1 MVQLEGTGV
10 AVANAAAPFLPVF
23 LARLG
28 ASNFQVGLL
37 SAMPA
42 FTGLLLSVVVGGWLL
57 SQRSVVPWY
66 ARSRFLAILA
76 FGLTG
81 IITLLLPPSLSVPAV
96 LVIWALATLPQVI
109 VNITFSVV
117 MNAVAGPKLRYDL
130 LSRRWSVMG
139 LITAGFIALTGQ
151 VLERLRF
158 PFNYQIAFM
167 ALSLGGLVSLFF
179 ASRLRLPNNS
189 RQPMPPRSVL
199 GQWRAFGSLLRGQP
213 AFVSITGR
221 RFLYMAGVALA
232 APIFPLYY
240 VRVAHADD
248 GAIGLITTAQT
259 LTLLIGYWL
268 WTRLSERRGSRAALL
283 LTTLALALYP
293 ALTAATRQVGL
304 IALLAG
310 LSGIF
315 QAGFD
320 LVFFDELMKRVPAD
334 QAPLFV
340 SFDLSAQNLAA
351 VAAPLVG
358 TLLAD
363 RLGLGGALLV
373 SGGLRFIAFIWF
385 LRGAAAPET
394 AA

>member
-10 AVANAAAPFLPVF
+10 ALANAATPFLPVF

-37 SAMPA
+37 SAMPG
-42 FTGLLLSVVVGGWLL
+42 FTGLLLSVAVGGWLL

-66 ARSRFLAILA
+66 ARSRFLSILA

-81 IITLLLPPSLSVPAV
+81 IVTLLLPPSYSVPAV
-96 LVIWALATLPQVI
+96 LVIWALTTLPQVI

-117 MNAVAGPKLRYDL
+117 MNAVAGPMLRYDL

-139 LITAGFIALTGQ
+139 LITAAFIALTGQ
-151 VLERLRF
+151 LLEHLRF

-179 ASRLRLPNNS
+179 AGRLRLPDTL
-189 RQPMPPRSVL
+189 RQPGAPQSVL
-199 GQWRAFGSLLRGQP
+199 GQWRAFGSLLRGHP
-213 AFVSITGR
+213 AFVSITSR
-221 RFLYMAGVALA
+221 RFLYMAGVTLA

-248 GAIGLITTAQT
+248 AAIGLITTAQT
-259 LTLLIGYWL
+259 LTLLIGYRL
-268 WTRLSERRGSRAALL
+268 WTRISERRGSRPVLL
-283 LTTLALALYP
+283 LTTLALAVYP
-293 ALTAATRQVGL
+293 ALTASTRQVGL
-304 IALLAG
+304 IAVLAG

-320 LVFFDELMKRVPAD
+320 LVFFDELMKRMPAD
-334 QAPLFV
+334 RAPLFV
-340 SFDLSAQNLAA
+340 SFDQSAQNLAA

-373 SGGLRFIAFIWF
+373 SASLRLIAFIMF
-385 LRGAAAPET
+385 MRGAAAPET